1 MLQATKTDQ
10 IYEGIKQL
18 ILSGELSNDAAVSEN
33 ALAQRFQVSRTPVR
47 EAVKRL
53 ELEGFVK
60 VIPNQGIMIKE
71 VSISEV
77 KEIYDLRI
85 AIEEFVVK
93 ELTELLSE
101 DDFRVLGES
110 LKKQE
115 KALENRDAIT
125 FHEEDRKFHD
135 YFMRSYGN
143 TMIVDFISKLRDR
156 MEGVNVHLLR
166 QPGNMKL
173 FFREH
178 CRILEALRRR
188 DAKEAARAMDEH
200 LKGGKERL
208 LSG

>member
-1 MLQATKTDQ
+1 LQATKTDR

-18 ILSGELSNDAAVSEN
+18 ILRGELSNNAAVSEN
-33 ALAQRFQVSRTPVR
+33 ALARRFQVSRTPVR
-47 EAVKRL
+47 EAIKRL

-71 VSISEV
+71 VSINEV

-93 ELTELLSE
+93 ELAELLSE
-101 DDFRVLGES
+101 DDFRVLEES

-115 KALENRDAIT
+115 KALEKRDAIA

-156 MEGVNVHLLR
+156 IEGINVHLLR
-166 QPGNMKL
+166 QPGNMNL

-178 CRILEALRRR
+178 GRIFEALRRR
-188 DAKEAARAMDEH
+188 DAEEAARAMDEH

>member
-1 MLQATKTDQ
+1 MQATKTDR

-18 ILSGELSNDAAVSEN
+18 ILRGELSNDAAVSEN
-33 ALAQRFQVSRTPVR
+33 ALARRFQVSRTPVR

-60 VIPNQGIMIKE
+60 IIPNQGIMIKE
-71 VSISEV
+71 VSINEV

-93 ELTELLSE
+93 ELAELLSE
-101 DDFRVLGES
+101 NDFRVLEES

-115 KALENRDAIT
+115 KALDNRDAIA

-156 MEGVNVHLLR
+156 IEGINVHLLR
-166 QPGNMKL
+166 QPGNMNL

-178 CRILEALRRR
+178 GRIFEALRRR
-188 DAKEAARAMDEH
+188 DAEEAARAMDEH